1 MSHFPC
7 LSLRQRKGHCGLQ
20 TPFINSRK
28 TSLWQPR
35 SPPRS
40 PVRSSRLC
48 KAPMTSFTKAVLLL
62 LVAIIIIHD
71 KTQRLRFCGTMAAD
85 LKQIT
90 NCYFPGGMPVLFLCH
105 SRASYKAN
113 VWLRCAPTKTVVN
126 RPHNTVRLPPGA
138 ALTTISRR
146 FPSCAAHSQGR
157 TPCTQPRPSDRPRPL
172 LVPGEI
178 RSM

>member
-1 MSHFPC
+1 MSQFPR
-7 LSLRQRKGHCGLQ
+7 LSLRQRNEHRELQ

-62 LVAIIIIHD
+62 LVAIIVTHD
-71 KTQRLRFCGTMAAD
+71 KTQRLRLRRTMAAD
-85 LKQIT
+85 RKQIT
-90 NCYFPGGMPVLFLCH
+90 NCCSPGVASVIFVPFPSFLRSQCL
-105 SRASYKAN
+105 AALCAN
-113 VWLRCAPTKTVVN
+113 KDSGKQTAQHRSAAARGCTDHRFAPIPLLRRSLARPTSPT
-126 RPHNTVRLPPGA
+126 RPGA
-138 ALTTISRR
+138 
-146 FPSCAAHSQGR
+146 SQ
-157 TPCTQPRPSDRPRPL
+157 RPRPPP
-172 LVPGEI
+172 VPRGT